1 MTSIRVNFKHRF
13 PVFPLPGAVLLP
25 HAVQPMHVTEP
36 RYRSM
41 IDAALD
47 GSGQIA
53 VAMHEGPV
61 DEEQPV
67 TAVRPA
73 VCLGQVAHHES
84 VPGGYE
90 VLLHGVCRATIMEV
104 FDPTEERPWCDAK
117 LRPLETLDEE
127 PPSMIEVRDEL
138 HALLVSNHLSSMRPV
153 ESIIQW
159 FEREDVS
166 THALLELIGST
177 LVHDEELRYQLLAE
191 PAMGRRSDLIRV
203 ELIRLDT
210 MLGKAAAQKRD
221 DLERGMT
228 PN

>member
-1 MTSIRVNFKHRF
+1 
-13 PVFPLPGAVLLP
+13 
-25 HAVQPMHVTEP
+25 
-36 RYRSM
+36 
-41 IDAALD
+41 
-47 GSGQIA
+47 
-53 VAMHEGPV
+53 
-61 DEEQPV
+61 
-67 TAVRPA
+67 
-73 VCLGQVAHHES
+73 
-84 VPGGYE
+84 
-90 VLLHGVCRATIMEV
+90 
-104 FDPTEERPWCDAK
+104 
-117 LRPLETLDEE
+117 
-127 PPSMIEVRDEL
+127 MIEVRDEL
-138 HALLVSNHLSSMRPV
+138 HPLLVSNHLSSMRPV

>member
-1 MTSIRVNFKHRF
+1 
-13 PVFPLPGAVLLP
+13 
-25 HAVQPMHVTEP
+25 
-36 RYRSM
+36 
-41 IDAALD
+41 
-47 GSGQIA
+47 
-53 VAMHEGPV
+53 
-61 DEEQPV
+61 
-67 TAVRPA
+67 
-73 VCLGQVAHHES
+73 
-84 VPGGYE
+84 
-90 VLLHGVCRATIMEV
+90 MEV

-138 HALLVSNHLSSMRPV
+138 HSLLVSNHLSSMRPV